1 MNITSAG
8 FVAVLVMAASCAGVQ
23 TAGGA
28 GPAGGGRGTALMV
41 VGTIPL
47 VGTDVQ
53 IREALQARN
62 LEVEEIL
69 EVNATPRSAE
79 GKRVVVLSF
88 SMLSTS
94 FKADLADLPV
104 PLIVMEHNLL
114 PRLAM
119 TSAAGH
125 GYQPGL
131 TQLAIT
137 SDDAVLTAGLP
148 RGDVAVHLEEQQ
160 MFWGTPG
167 PGAIKVAAAT
177 GHPEQ
182 TVIFAY
188 PAGAEMVGKVAPARR
203 LHFFFAVHAPPPVTK
218 LYLNDNGLK
227 LLGSSI
233 DWSLQ

>member
-1 MNITSAG
+1 MSNRSA
-8 FVAVLVMAASCAGVQ
+8 FVALLLATSCATVPKE
-23 TAGGA
+23 GA
-28 GPAGGGRGTALMV
+28 GPARTSGGAALMV

-53 IREALQARN
+53 IREALKARN
-62 LEVEEIL
+62 LEVEEVL
-69 EVNATPRSAE
+69 EVAASPRHTE

-94 FKADLADLPV
+94 LKADLADVPV

-119 TSAAGH
+119 TSTEGH

-131 TQLAIT
+131 THLTIT
-137 SDDAVLTAGLP
+137 SDDPALTAHLP
-148 RGDVAVHLEEQQ
+148 RGDVAVHLREQQ
-160 MFWGTPG
+160 MFWGHPG
-167 PGAIKVAAAT
+167 PGAIKVATAA
-177 GHPEQ
+177 GHPDQ

-188 PAGAEMVGKVAPARR
+188 PAGAMMVGKVAPARR
-203 LHFFFAVHAPPPVTK
+203 LHFFFAVHAPPPVPE

-227 LLGSSI
+227 LLGATI